1 MTDVMYIRAV
11 TADGAA
17 EKAAEIAADISAPLC
32 RTRISAYF
40 PPSET
45 DGEVTAVGLRR
56 GDETV
61 LPDCEVPPQGEG
73 LIGAYAEVCVGATL
87 DGCAPGG
94 TEMLASLSAFGGFG
108 DVGLDCVTADGTR
121 SALSPA
127 AVTEDGGATL
137 SAQLPDGAA
146 LAVVTLGEDCI
157 ALPLKATAEESETV
171 SFARGVALTESV
183 CRASAEGVRSKEFPV
198 TVADVKTYPDMP
210 PAERLASFGN
220 VLVACGYGLI
230 SAYVGGNTATFRA
243 AENVGAFA
251 AADDGTLA
259 YASGGLV
266 KVCRGGE
273 DLFTVPAEADGIAL
287 LGEGGG
293 LTVHILSGGGATG
306 YGADGAQLYSRET
319 DALCL
324 ATFGGAVFEIAPER
338 ARLYSADGTKL
349 HDAQTVYPV
358 TGVLSASDGYAVVT
372 VTAPGGSEAVSV
384 LTPFL
389 QSAFG
394 ASAAGCD
401 GALIADYDGGLRLY
415 DARSVPAREIC
426 ALGSAVFAFA
436 GALYEAGADGRI
448 TRREALRAATLLTIA
463 EETGGA
469 EAAGTAQTS
478 PARAA
483 EIKLTTEVK

>member
-32 RTRISAYF
+32 TARISAYF

-61 LPDCEVPPQGEG
+61 LTDCEVPPQGEG
-73 LIGAYAEVCVGATL
+73 LIGAYAEVCVGAEL

-121 SALSPA
+121 SALSATA
-127 AVTEDGGATL
+127 AVSDNGVTL

-157 ALPLKATAEESETV
+157 ALPLKGTAEKSETV
-171 SFARGVALTESV
+171 SFDRGVALTESV
-183 CRASAEGVRSKEFPV
+183 CRASAEGARSKEFPV

-220 VLVACGYGLI
+220 VLVACGCGLI
-230 SAYVGGNTATFRA
+230 SSYVGGSMATFRA

-259 YASGGLV
+259 YASGGNV

-273 DLFTVPAEADGIAL
+273 DLLTVPAEADGIAL
-287 LGEGGG
+287 LGEGDG